1 MLAGQHA
8 THLHTA
14 AQDVGAEF
22 LGTLK
27 LAGLVRIKQDQR
39 MQVAVTCMEYICH
52 AQAVLLAERCH
63 PAHHVGKT
71 ATRNCAVHAQIV
83 RRNAAHSREGGFAT
97 GPEQVAL
104 FFRLADPH
112 RAGTRLADNR
122 LDPPDQRIDLDLRT
136 VKLDDQQ
143 RSRLTRITGVG
154 EILRCL
160 NGKAV
165 HHFHTGRDNACGDDI
180 ADRRTRIASV
190 LESDKKRPRRRRL
203 LKDPERYLADHAE
216 KSLGPGHYAH
226 KVIIAGI
233 QMLAAKPQNLTL
245 DRDKLDA
252 EKIVRRQAVFQAVDP
267 A

>member
-1 MLAGQHA
+1 MDMQTSKFGATVKLREHLARVQKMPRVEGAFQALLLLQVVLGELDGHQVALLNTHAVLPGQYT

-39 MQVAVTCMEYICH
+39 MQIAVTSMEYIGH

-83 RRNAAHSREGGFAT
+83 RRNAAHSRESGFAT

-112 RAGTRLADNR
+112 RAGTRLAG
-122 LDPPDQRIDLDLRT
+122 
-136 VKLDDQQ
+136 
-143 RSRLTRITGVG
+143 SFY
-154 EILRCL
+154 L
-160 NGKAV
+160 NGHSEA
-165 HHFHTGRDNACGDDI
+165 A
-180 ADRRTRIASV
+180 AAS
-190 LESDKKRPRRRRL
+190 
-203 LKDPERYLADHAE
+203 
-216 KSLGPGHYAH
+216 SLGSGF
-226 KVIIAGI
+226 KN
-233 QMLAAKPQNLTL
+233 QL
-245 DRDKLDA
+245 R
-252 EKIVRRQAVFQAVDP
+252 
-267 A
+267 